1 MTHTRLHAPERAPS
15 RAPVRASLPPQRHAE
30 PAEHA
35 ADRAADEALTGRVR
49 TPLTATS
56 GVAQAV
62 RPPGP
67 GRALDGTTRA
77 DMEQRFGHSFASVRV
92 HADAGAGRAAAALH
106 ARAFAHGPHIVFGA
120 DRYAPF
126 TSAGRH
132 LLAHELAHVVQQSR
146 PGAVARAMCA
156 PAAAATQTT
165 TARPPTTE
173 EKQEFAREAVNFLKG
188 QGDFFAT
195 LPKPRD
201 PATTLPPL
209 RTTVNNGLK
218 VLEGDAS
225 DQALKL
231 ATELRTV
238 YTDAVRAILEAQTR
252 VQPAAGSKPP
262 QLLDL
267 YETHRAL
274 IEPFAHPVDTGA
286 QELSAELESALPA
299 QPSATQRARHTALA
313 GARQRMKVST
323 ASVTMPI
330 ADLFGPKAATPPA
343 LPTGMTVRFSSTVPA
358 VLHPGFRG
366 VVERMSHGILE
377 SNSTLMLALDLRAFG
392 GGNDAYRFTRLDLGT
407 ARRPVNEVLVE
418 RQGAILT
425 EGLNVAERK
434 ALQERFDRVGFKRA
448 SGFSD
453 EEFDQVLI
461 GLGEIPESQLS
472 GLGALNVVRA
482 STHPTN
488 PSTSGEYSTDGHT
501 LTMFDPAYAG
511 SISRQ
516 GRAGRILK
524 AAAFT
529 VAHEIGH
536 AQDMNV
542 LRTTQDTTKNAQD
555 ALIGQFGTGP
565 NSWGIAGDAPAPDR
579 ARYDALNATRSTART
594 AQLAARSRSGARWPN
609 SGNVTD
615 TPARGDPTPAFR
627 AAAQRDDGP
636 GSPRMPTD
644 YPNPSPIWRE
654 YYAECF
660 ALYQTNPALLRRIR
674 PHVFD
679 HLKAEFPK

>member
-1 MTHTRLHAPERAPS
+1 MTQARVHAPERAPA
-15 RAPVRASLPPQRHAE
+15 RAMQPVRQRTD

-35 ADRAADEALTGRVR
+35 ADRAADEALGGRLR
-49 TPLTATS
+49 TPLAAAS
-56 GVAQAV
+56 GVAEPI
-62 RPPGP
+62 RPPGL
-67 GRALDGTTRA
+67 GRALDRTTRA

-92 HADAGAGRAAAALH
+92 HADGGAQRAAAALQ

-120 DRYAPF
+120 GRYAPH
-126 TSAGRH
+126 TSTGRQ

-156 PAAAATQTT
+156 PVATAPAQT
-165 TARPPTTE
+165 TARPPTPE

-195 LPKPRD
+195 LPEPRD
-201 PATTLPPL
+201 PAKTLPHL
-209 RTTVNNGLK
+209 RTSVNNGLK

-231 ATELRTV
+231 AAELRTV
-238 YTDAVRAILEAQTR
+238 YTDAVRAVLEAQTR
-252 VQPAAGSKPP
+252 IKPAAGSKPP
-262 QLLDL
+262 TLLDL
-267 YETHRAL
+267 YETHRAN

-286 QELSAELESALPA
+286 QELSAELEAALPA
-299 QPSATQRARHTALA
+299 QPSAAQRARHTALA

-330 ADLFGPKAATPPA
+330 ADLFGPAAGTPPA
-343 LPTGMTVRFSSTVPA
+343 LPAGMTVRFSSTVPA
-358 VLHPGFRG
+358 VLQPGFRG
-366 VVERMSHGILE
+366 LVERMSHGILE

-392 GGNDAYRFTRLDLGT
+392 GGNDAYRFTCLDLGN
-407 ARRPVNEVLVE
+407 ARQPNNEVLVE

-461 GLGEIPESQLS
+461 GLAEIPEAQLS
-472 GLGALNVVRA
+472 SLGALNVVRA
-482 STHPTN
+482 STDPASPTKA
-488 PSTSGEYSTDGHT
+488 GEYSTDGHT

-524 AAAFT
+524 SAAFT

-542 LRTTQDTTKNAQD
+542 LRTTQDATKTAQD

-565 NSWGIAGDAPAPDR
+565 NSWGIAGDAPAADR
-579 ARYDALNATRSTART
+579 ARYDTLNAARNTART
-594 AQLAARSRSGARWPN
+594 AQLAARGRSGARWPS

-615 TPARGDPTPAFR
+615 TTARGDPTPAFR

-654 YYAECF
+654 YYAECY
-660 ALYQTNPALLRRIR
+660 ALYQTNPDLLRRVR